1 MKEKYDISAFV
12 GKSTKQSVQADLV
25 NRFIKRR
32 KEQKITQKELA
43 VKSGV
48 SYASVRRFEEI
59 GEISFSSLLSLA
71 QAINCLDD
79 FNSLFSF
86 SNVKILNDG
95 ECCNV

>member
-1 MKEKYDISAFV
+1 MKNKYDISEFV
-12 GKSTKQSVQADLV
+12 GKSTKRSIHAEIVE
-25 NRFIKRR
+25 RFIKRR
-32 KEQKITQKELA
+32 KEQKISQKELA
-43 VKSGV
+43 IKSGV

-86 SNVKILNDG
+86 SNVKDLKDY
-95 ECCNV
+95 

>member
-1 MKEKYDISAFV
+1 MKNKYDISEFV
-12 GKSTKQSVQADLV
+12 GKPTKRSIHAEIVE
-25 NRFIKRR
+25 RFIKRR
-32 KEQKITQKELA
+32 KEQKISQKELA
-43 VKSGV
+43 IKSGV

-86 SNVKILNDG
+86 SNVKDLKDY
-95 ECCNV
+95 